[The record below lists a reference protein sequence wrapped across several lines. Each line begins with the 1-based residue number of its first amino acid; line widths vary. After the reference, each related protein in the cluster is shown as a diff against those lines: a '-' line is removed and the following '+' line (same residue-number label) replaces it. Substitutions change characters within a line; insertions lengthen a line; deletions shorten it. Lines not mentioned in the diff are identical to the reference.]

1 MRTLYQ
7 SFFLFAVLGLL
18 PAAGYSQDAKAAAG
32 SNSFNPALIGLLSLA
47 VILIFAVALLGNVV
61 RQLTY
66 AYRSKMRKDRSSNTI
81 IKTVAAIALLSL
93 ASIQAMAQE
102 ATTIAAPP
110 QSIIG
115 LQPTEFYFLTGFI
128 ILELLIIF
136 ALMVLISVLTRL
148 LTTSG
153 EAEVA
158 AKAVKKIPF
167 WDRFNK
173 AVDIEKEGDIQLDHD
188 YDGIHELDNDLPPW
202 WKYGFIVTI
211 FMAVI
216 YLWYYHAGSG
226 LNQEEEYL
234 AAMKKGEEEKAAYL
248 ANAANN
254 VDENTVTLITDGV
267 QISAAQNLFQMN
279 CAACHAGDGG
289 GGVGPNLTDAYWLH
303 GGSVKD
309 VFKSIKY
316 GIPAKGMKSW
326 KDDFSPKQIAGLASY
341 IKTLQGTT
349 PAAPKEKQGELYS
362 EDGGGA
368 EETSDSTA
376 SETPLTALAE

>member
-7 SFFLFAVLGLL
+7 SFFLFTVLGLL
-18 PAAGYSQDAKAAAG
+18 PVAGYSQDAQAAAG
-32 SNSFNPALIGLLSLA
+32 ANSFNPALIGLISLSI
-47 VILIFAVALLGNVV
+47 ILVFAVVLLGNVV
-61 RQLTY
+61 RQLAY
-66 AYRSKMRKDRSSNTI
+66 AYRSKMRKERSNNAT

-93 ASIQAMAQE
+93 ASIPAMAQE
-102 ATTIAAPP
+102 ATTVATGP

-115 LQPTEFYFLTGFI
+115 LQPVEFYFLMGFI
-128 ILELLIIF
+128 ILELLVVF

-148 LTTSG
+148 LTASG
-153 EAEVA
+153 QAEVA

-167 WDRFNK
+167 WDRFHK
-173 AVDIEKEGDIQLDHD
+173 AVEIEKEGDIQLDHD

-216 YLWYYHAGSG
+216 YLWYYHVGNGPSQA
-226 LNQEEEYL
+226 EEYI
-234 AAMKKGEEEKAAYL
+234 AAVKKGEEEKAAYL
-248 ANAANN
+248 AKAANN
-254 VDENTVTLITDGV
+254 VDENTVTMITDGV
-267 QISAAQNLFQMN
+267 QLSAAQNLFQST
-279 CAACHAGDGG
+279 CAACHAADGG

-316 GIPAKGMKSW
+316 GIPDKGMKSW

-349 PAAPKEKQGELYS
+349 PAAPKEKQGELYN
-362 EDGGGA
+362 EDSGGK
-368 EETSDSTA
+368 EETPDSTT
-376 SETPLTALAE
+376 SEAPLTALAE

>member
-66 AYRSKMRKDRSSNTI
+66 AYRSKMRKDRSGNATL
-81 IKTVAAIALLSL
+81 KTVAAIALLSL
-93 ASIQAMAQE
+93 ASIPAMAQE
-102 ATTIAAPP
+102 VTTVAAPP

-115 LQPTEFYFLTGFI
+115 LQPTEFYFLMGFI

-153 EAEVA
+153 EAEIA

-226 LNQEEEYL
+226 LNQ
-234 AAMKKGEEEKAAYL
+234 
-248 ANAANN
+248 
-254 VDENTVTLITDGV
+254 
-267 QISAAQNLFQMN
+267 
-279 CAACHAGDGG
+279 
-289 GGVGPNLTDAYWLH
+289 
-303 GGSVKD
+303 
-309 VFKSIKY
+309 
-316 GIPAKGMKSW
+316 
-326 KDDFSPKQIAGLASY
+326 
-341 IKTLQGTT
+341 
-349 PAAPKEKQGELYS
+349 
-362 EDGGGA
+362 
-368 EETSDSTA
+368 
-376 SETPLTALAE
+376 